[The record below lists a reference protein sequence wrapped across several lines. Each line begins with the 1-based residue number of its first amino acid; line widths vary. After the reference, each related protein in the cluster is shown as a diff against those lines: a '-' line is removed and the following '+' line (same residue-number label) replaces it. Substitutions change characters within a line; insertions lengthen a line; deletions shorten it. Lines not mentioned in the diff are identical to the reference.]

1 MKEENLKNPRRGV
14 FVVNKLDEY
23 FLKKT
28 FDLARKGTGVVS
40 PNPLVGACVVK
51 EGTIVGEG
59 YHRGVGT
66 PHAEVEALKKAGDNA
81 RGATLYVSLEPCA
94 HHGKTPPCT
103 EAIEASGILRVV
115 APIKDS
121 NPLVNGNGFK
131 YLKSKGIEVTL
142 GILAEEARELNSFY
156 LKYIKT
162 KIPFVILKAA
172 VTLDGKIGDPERG
185 IFRISGEESHMEV
198 HRIRNSVDAVL
209 IGAGTVITDDPSL
222 TVRKVKAVKQPHKII
237 IDPELK
243 CPGNARIFKDGGKVI
258 LVTTN
263 QKAKEKYP
271 EAEIWDFKKK
281 NGEINIKD
289 ILEKAGEEK
298 ISSIMVE
305 GGSETFT
312 LFVKSGMVD
321 KYLLFFSPSFIGKGV
336 SLINSP
342 LERVFFDTSVRKMGK
357 DILIEA
363 NNVYRNN

>member
-1 MKEENLKNPRRGV
+1 M
-14 FVVNKLDEY
+14 NKLDEY

-28 FDLARKGTGVVS
+28 FDLARKGTGIVS

-51 EGTIVGEG
+51 EGTIIGKG

-66 PHAEVEALKKAGDNA
+66 PHAEIEALKKAGDKA

-94 HHGKTPPCT
+94 HYGRTPPCT
-103 EAIEASGILRVV
+103 EAIKASGIRRVV

-121 NPLVNGNGFK
+121 NPLVNGKGFK
-131 YLKSKGIEVTL
+131 YLKNEGIEVTS
-142 GILAEEARELNSFY
+142 GIFTEEAKELNSFY
-156 LKYIKT
+156 LKYITT

-172 VTLDGKIGDPERG
+172 MTLDGKIGDPERG
-185 IFRISGEESHMEV
+185 IFKISGEKSHLEV
-198 HRIRNSVDAVL
+198 HRLRNSVDAILIGIGTVL
-209 IGAGTVITDDPSL
+209 IDNPSL
-222 TVRKVKAVKQPHKII
+222 TVREVKAVKQPYKII
-237 IDPELK
+237 IDPGLK
-243 CPGNARIFKDGGKVI
+243 CPVNAKIFKEGGKVI

-271 EAEIWDFKKK
+271 EAEIWSFKKK
-281 NGEINIKD
+281 NGFINIKD
-289 ILEKAGEEK
+289 ILKKAGEEK

-321 KYLLFFSPSFIGKGV
+321 RYLLFFSPSFIGKGV
-336 SLINSP
+336 PLINSS
-342 LERVFFDTSVRKMGK
+342 LERVFFDTSIRKIGK

>member
-1 MKEENLKNPRRGV
+1 M
-14 FVVNKLDEY
+14 NKLDEY

-28 FDLARKGTGVVS
+28 FELARKGTGIVS

-59 YHRGVGT
+59 HHRGVGT
-66 PHAEVEALKKAGDNA
+66 PHAEIEALKKAGDNA
-81 RGATLYVSLEPCA
+81 KGATLYVSLEPCS

-103 EAIEASGILRVV
+103 EAIKASGIKRVV

-131 YLKSKGIEVTL
+131 YLKNKGIEVTL

-156 LKYIKT
+156 LKYIKS

-185 IFRISGEESHMEV
+185 IFKISGEESHLEV
-198 HRIRNSVDAVL
+198 HRIRNSVDAILV
-209 IGAGTVITDDPSL
+209 GVGTVLTDDPCL
-222 TVRKVKAVKQPHKII
+222 TVRKIKAVKQPHKII
-237 IDPELK
+237 IDPGLK
-243 CPGNARIFKDGGKVI
+243 CPVNARIFKNDSKVI
-258 LVTTN
+258 LVTN
-263 QKAKEKYP
+263 NKKAKEKYP
-271 EAEIWDFKKK
+271 EAEIWSFKKR
-281 NGEINIKD
+281 NGGIKIKD
-289 ILEKAGEEK
+289 ILKKAGEEK

-305 GGSETFT
+305 GGCETFT
-312 LFVKSGMVD
+312 LFVESGMVD
-321 KYLLFFSPSFIGKGV
+321 RYMLFFSPSFIGKGV

-357 DILIEA
+357 DILVEA